1 MATSQNSTETVQNPV
16 LYSGSQVMGFGI
28 VQMPPN
34 LRIYVYCNGIN
45 ITQFCAPKTNGAS
58 MGDPIYTDQV
68 GAAAGYL
75 YIPSAGIYK
84 FPIGEMALTFSD
96 SGTGVENSKYISEAT
111 FMNHGDRPVT
121 VEQAGTLSLRT
132 SQKLRASPTGA
143 LISDNKTI
151 NRLDPLAQS
160 FVIDGTR
167 YPLGIYLSSINLFFL
182 YKDPV
187 LPIGLEIRPMVNG
200 KPSQTEYMSGSY
212 TQLDPLNINLY
223 NSAIGSAP
231 VTKFTF
237 AHPLFLRPGEYAF
250 CIVTKSDKYYLL
262 SAKNGEGTTTKQP
275 FAGTLFKA
283 QNVGEWVGTDNED
296 LTFQIVKAKF
306 DTGTVTYEAT
316 NYNSTPTE
324 FNKFRLLSSSI
335 NFGDISSAK
344 YEVSVKTAG
353 SGAQSDY
360 IEVIPGTNA
369 PLTNRKTVGL
379 EGDLKV
385 RMSLTNKSSDIS
397 PMLDNQLIKAQ
408 IIANNITDYT
418 QEISDS
424 ELSAYNGT
432 AKARYITNVVTL
444 ADNFDSTGLQVS
456 VDVMRPPGADIEVFC
471 RVLARADKTLKQGIR
486 EKSWIRMPLVQP
498 VSKTYSGTDDT
509 KFSTEIY
516 KILEPNLNYTS
527 NTDITSGLT
536 VNYDNFASYQV
547 KIIFYASN
555 SNYVPMIQNLT
566 ATSVF

>member
-1 MATSQNSTETVQNPV
+1 MATDVINSGQEPV
-16 LYSGSQVMGFGI
+16 IYSGSQIMGFGI
-28 VQMPPN
+28 AQMPPN

-45 ITQFCAPKTNGAS
+45 ITQFTAPTTAGAS
-58 MGDPIYTDQV
+58 MGDPIFTDQI
-68 GAAAGYL
+68 GAAAGYV
-75 YIPSAGIYK
+75 YIPSSGIYQ

-96 SGTGVENSKYISEAT
+96 SSTGVENSKYISEAT

-160 FVIDGTR
+160 FIIDSAR
-167 YPLGIYLSSINLFFL
+167 YPLGLYLTSINLFFL
-182 YKDPV
+182 FKDPV

-212 TQLDPLNINLY
+212 TQLDPLNISLY

-231 VTKFTF
+231 VTKFSF

-250 CIVTKSDKYYLL
+250 CIVTKSDKYILL
-262 SAKNGEGTTTKQP
+262 SAKNGEGTTVKQP

-283 QNVGEWVGTDNED
+283 QNVGDWVGTENED
-296 LTFQIVKAKF
+296 ITFQIVKAKF
-306 DTGTVTYEAT
+306 NTGTVTYDAT
-316 NYNSTPTE
+316 NYASLPTE
-324 FNKFRLLSSSI
+324 FNKFRLVSTAVT
-335 NFGDISSAK
+335 FGDISSAS
-344 YEVSVKTAG
+344 YAVSVKTAG
-353 SGAQSDY
+353 SGVQSDY
-360 IEVIPGTNA
+360 LPTTPGVNL
-369 PLTNRKTVGL
+369 PLPNRKTVGA

-397 PMLDNQLIKAQ
+397 PMLDNQLVKAQ
-408 IIANNITDYT
+408 ILANNITDYT

-424 ELSAYNGT
+424 ELNPFNGS
-432 AKARYITNVVTL
+432 AKARYIGSIVNL

-456 VDVMRPPGADIEVFC
+456 VDVMRPPGADIEVYC
-471 RVLARADKTLKQGIR
+471 RVLARGDKTLNLGIKER
-486 EKSWIRMPLVQP
+486 SWVRMPLVQP
-498 VSKTYSGTDDT
+498 AAKTYAGVDQN

-536 VNYDNFASYQV
+536 VNYDTFASYQIKV
-547 KIIFYASN
+547 VFYASN
-555 SNYVPMIQNLT
+555 SNFVPFIKNLS

>member
-1 MATSQNSTETVQNPV
+1 MATDVINSGQEPV
-16 LYSGSQVMGFGI
+16 IYSGSQIMGFGI
-28 VQMPPN
+28 AQMPPN

-45 ITQFCAPKTNGAS
+45 ITQFTAPTTAGAS
-58 MGDPIYTDQV
+58 MGDPIFTDQI
-68 GAAAGYL
+68 GAAAGYV
-75 YIPSAGIYK
+75 YIPSSGIYQ

-96 SGTGVENSKYISEAT
+96 SSTGVENSKYISEAT

-160 FVIDGTR
+160 FIIDSAR
-167 YPLGIYLSSINLFFL
+167 YPLGIYLTSINLFFL
-182 YKDPV
+182 FKDPV

-212 TQLDPLNINLY
+212 TQLDPLNISLY

-231 VTKFTF
+231 VTKFSF

-250 CIVTKSDKYYLL
+250 CIVTKSDKYILL
-262 SAKNGEGTTTKQP
+262 SAKNGEGTTVKQP

-283 QNVGEWVGTDNED
+283 QNVGDWVGTENED
-296 LTFQIVKAKF
+296 ITFQIVKAKF
-306 DTGTVTYEAT
+306 NTGTVTYDAT
-316 NYNSTPTE
+316 NYASLPTE
-324 FNKFRLLSSSI
+324 FNKFRLVSTAVT
-335 NFGDISSAK
+335 FGDISSAS
-344 YEVSVKTAG
+344 YAVSVKTAG
-353 SGAQSDY
+353 SGVQSDY
-360 IEVIPGTNA
+360 LPTTPGVNL
-369 PLTNRKTVGL
+369 PLPNRKTVGA

-397 PMLDNQLIKAQ
+397 PMLDNQLVKAQ
-408 IIANNITDYT
+408 ILANNITDYT

-424 ELSAYNGT
+424 ELNPFNGS
-432 AKARYITNVVTL
+432 AKARYIGSIVNL

-456 VDVMRPPGADIEVFC
+456 VDVMRPPGADIEVYC
-471 RVLARADKTLKQGIR
+471 RVLARGDKTLNLGIKER
-486 EKSWIRMPLVQP
+486 SWVRMPLVQP
-498 VSKTYSGTDDT
+498 AAKTYAGVDQN

-536 VNYDNFASYQV
+536 VNYDTFASYQIKV
-547 KIIFYASN
+547 VFYASN
-555 SNYVPMIQNLT
+555 SNFVPFIKNLS

>member
-1 MATSQNSTETVQNPV
+1 MATDLTISGKEPV
-16 LYSGSQVMGFGI
+16 IYSGSQLMGFGI
-28 VQMPPN
+28 AQMPPN
-34 LRIYVYCNGIN
+34 LRIYVYCNGID
-45 ITQFCAPKTNGAS
+45 ITQFCAPTTTGAS
-58 MGDPIYTDQV
+58 MGDPITTDQI
-68 GAAAGYL
+68 GAAAGYM
-75 YIPSAGIYK
+75 YIPSSGIYQ
-84 FPIGEMALTFSD
+84 FPIGEMAITFSD
-96 SGTGVENSKYISEAT
+96 SNTGVENSKYIAEAT
-111 FMNHGDRPVT
+111 FMNHGDRPIT
-121 VEQAGTLSLRT
+121 VEQSGTLSLRT

-160 FVIDGTR
+160 FIIDSAR

-212 TQLDPLNINLY
+212 TQLEPLNVSLY
-223 NSAIGSAP
+223 NSDIGSAP
-231 VTKFTF
+231 VTKFSF
-237 AHPLFLRPGEYAF
+237 SHPLFLRPGEYAF
-250 CIVTKSDKYYLL
+250 CIVTKSDKYFLL
-262 SAKNGEGTTTKQP
+262 SAKNGEGTTVKQP

-283 QNVGEWVGTDNED
+283 QNVGDWVGTENED

-306 DTGTVTYEAT
+306 KTGTVTYDAT
-316 NYNSTPTE
+316 NFAAIPIE
-324 FNKFRLLSSSI
+324 FNKFRLVSTALT
-335 NFGDISSAK
+335 FGDISSAS

-353 SGAQSDY
+353 SGAQSDFLS
-360 IEVIPGTNA
+360 VSPGINL
-369 PLTNRKTVGL
+369 PLPNRKTVGA

-408 IIANNITDYT
+408 ILANNITDYT
-418 QEISDS
+418 QEISES
-424 ELSAYNGT
+424 ELEAYNGS
-432 AKARYITNVVTL
+432 AKARYIGSVVPL

-456 VDVMRPPGADIEVFC
+456 VDVMRPAGADIEVFC
-471 RVLARADKTLKQGIR
+471 KVLARGDKTLNLGIKER
-486 EKSWIRMPLVQP
+486 PWIKMPLVQP
-498 VSKTYSGTDDT
+498 AAKTYSGIDEN

-536 VNYDNFASYQV
+536 VNYDTFASYQIKV
-547 KIIFYASN
+547 VFYASN
-555 SNYVPMIQNLT
+555 SNFVPLITNLS

>member
-1 MATSQNSTETVQNPV
+1 MATDVINSGQEPV
-16 LYSGSQVMGFGI
+16 IYSGSQVMGFGI
-28 VQMPPN
+28 AQMPPN

-45 ITQFCAPKTNGAS
+45 ITQFTAPTTAGAS
-58 MGDPIYTDQV
+58 MGDPIFTDQI
-68 GAAAGYL
+68 GAAAGYV
-75 YIPSAGIYK
+75 YIPSSGIYQ

-96 SGTGVENSKYISEAT
+96 SSTGVENSKYISEAT

-160 FVIDGTR
+160 FIIDSAR
-167 YPLGIYLSSINLFFL
+167 YPLGIYLTSINLFFL
-182 YKDPV
+182 FKDPV

-212 TQLDPLNINLY
+212 TQLDPLNISLY

-231 VTKFTF
+231 VTKFSF

-250 CIVTKSDKYYLL
+250 CIVTKSDKYILL
-262 SAKNGEGTTTKQP
+262 SAKNGEGTTVKQP

-283 QNVGEWVGTDNED
+283 QNVGDWVGTENED

-306 DTGTVTYEAT
+306 NTGTVTYDAT
-316 NYNSTPTE
+316 NYASIPTE
-324 FNKFRLLSSSI
+324 FNKFRLVSTAVT
-335 NFGDISSAK
+335 FGDISSAS
-344 YEVSVKTAG
+344 YAVSVKTAG

-360 IEVIPGTNA
+360 LPTTPGVNL
-369 PLTNRKTVGL
+369 PLPNRKTVGA

-397 PMLDNQLIKAQ
+397 PMLDNQLVKAQ
-408 IIANNITDYT
+408 ILANNITDYT

-424 ELSAYNGT
+424 ELNPFNGS
-432 AKARYITNVVTL
+432 AKARYIGSIVSL

-456 VDVMRPPGADIEVFC
+456 VDVMRPPGADIEVYC
-471 RVLARADKTLKQGIR
+471 RVLARGDKTLNLGIKER
-486 EKSWIRMPLVQP
+486 SWVRMPLVQP
-498 VSKTYSGTDDT
+498 AAKTYAGVDEN

-516 KILEPNLNYTS
+516 KILEPSLNYTS

-536 VNYDNFASYQV
+536 VNYDTFSSYQIKV
-547 KIIFYASN
+547 VFYASN
-555 SNYVPMIQNLT
+555 SNFVPFIKNLS

>member
-1 MATSQNSTETVQNPV
+1 MATNISATDTETPV
-16 LYSGSQVMGFGI
+16 LYSASQVMGFGI

-45 ITQFCAPKTNGAS
+45 ITQFCAPKTTGAS
-58 MGDPIYTDQV
+58 MGDPIYTNQL
-68 GAAAGYL
+68 GSAAGYL
-75 YIPSAGIYK
+75 YIPSAGVYK

-160 FVIDGTR
+160 FVIDSAR

-182 YKDPV
+182 YKDPT

-212 TQLDPLNINLY
+212 TQLEPINVNLY

-231 VTKFTF
+231 VTKFKF

-250 CIVTKSDKYYLL
+250 CILTKSDKYFLL
-262 SAKNGEGTTTKQP
+262 SAKNGEGTTVKQP

-283 QNVGEWVGTDNED
+283 QNVGDWVGTDNED

-306 DTGTVTYEAT
+306 NTGTVTYEAT
-316 NYNSTPTE
+316 NFNSTPTE
-324 FNKFRLLSSSI
+324 FNKFRLLSTAVT
-335 NFGDISSAK
+335 FGDISSAN

-353 SGAQSDY
+353 SGVQSDY
-360 IEVIPGTNA
+360 IPITPGVNA

-379 EGDLKV
+379 SGDLKV
-385 RMSLTNKSSDIS
+385 KMSLTNKSSDIS

-418 QEISDS
+418 KEISDS
-424 ELSAYNGT
+424 ELNAYNGS
-432 AKARYITNVVTL
+432 AKARYITTVVNL
-444 ADNFDSTGLQVS
+444 ADGFDSTGLQVS
-456 VDVMRPPGADIEVFC
+456 LDVMRPPGADIEIFC
-471 RVLARADKTLKQGIR
+471 RVLARGDKTLKNGIR
-486 EKSWIRMPLVQP
+486 ERSWIRMPLVQP
-498 VSKTYSGTDDT
+498 ISKTYAGTDES

-516 KILEPNLNYTS
+516 KVLEPNLNYTS
-527 NTDITSGLT
+527 NTDITSGIT
-536 VNYDNFASYQV
+536 VNYDTFATYQV
-547 KIIFYASN
+547 KVVFYANN

>member
-1 MATSQNSTETVQNPV
+1 MATDVINSGQEPV
-16 LYSGSQVMGFGI
+16 IYSGSQLMGFGI
-28 VQMPPN
+28 AQMPPN

-45 ITQFCAPKTNGAS
+45 ISQFCAPTTTGAS
-58 MGDPIYTDQV
+58 MGDPIYTDQI
-68 GAAAGYL
+68 GAAAGYI
-75 YIPSAGIYK
+75 YIPSSGIYQ

-96 SGTGVENSKYISEAT
+96 SNTGVENSRYISEAT

-121 VEQAGTLSLRT
+121 VEQSGTLSLRT

-160 FVIDGTR
+160 FIVDSAR
-167 YPLGIYLSSINLFFL
+167 YPLGLYLTSINLFFL

-212 TQLDPLNINLY
+212 TQLEPLNVNLY

-250 CIVTKSDKYYLL
+250 CILTKSDKYFLL
-262 SAKNGEGTTTKQP
+262 SAKNGEGTTVKQP

-283 QNVGEWVGTDNED
+283 QNVGDWVGTENED

-306 DTGTVTYEAT
+306 NTGTVTYDAT
-316 NYNSTPTE
+316 NFASIPVE
-324 FNKFRLLSSSI
+324 FNKFRLLSTAVT
-335 NFGDISSAK
+335 FGDISSAN
-344 YEVSVKTAG
+344 YAVSVKTAG
-353 SGAQSDY
+353 SGARSDY
-360 IEVIPGTNA
+360 LPTTPGVNL
-369 PLTNRKTVGL
+369 PLPNRKTVGA

-408 IIANNITDYT
+408 ILANNITDYT
-418 QEISDS
+418 QQISDS
-424 ELSAYNGT
+424 ELSAYNGS
-432 AKARYITNVVTL
+432 AKARYIGSVVSL
-444 ADNFDSTGLQVS
+444 ADNFDSTGLQIS

-471 RVLARADKTLKQGIR
+471 RVLARGDKTLNLGIKER
-486 EKSWIRMPLVQP
+486 PWIRMPLVQP
-498 VSKTYSGTDDT
+498 AAKTYAGIDEN

-536 VNYDNFASYQV
+536 VNYDTFASYQIKV
-547 KIIFYASN
+547 VFYASN
-555 SNYVPMIQNLT
+555 SNFVPMIRNLS

>member
-1 MATSQNSTETVQNPV
+1 MATDVINSGQEPV
-16 LYSGSQVMGFGI
+16 IYSGSQLMGFGI
-28 VQMPPN
+28 AQMPPN

-45 ITQFCAPKTNGAS
+45 ITEFTAPTTTGAS
-58 MGDPIYTDQV
+58 MGDPITTDQI
-68 GAAAGYL
+68 GAAAGYM
-75 YIPSAGIYK
+75 YIPSSGIYQ
-84 FPIGEMALTFSD
+84 FPIGEMAITFSD
-96 SGTGVENSKYISEAT
+96 SNIGVENSKYIAEAT
-111 FMNHGDRPVT
+111 FMNHGDRPIT
-121 VEQAGTLSLRT
+121 VEQSGTLSLRT

-160 FVIDGTR
+160 FIIDSTR

-187 LPIGLEIRPMVNG
+187 LPIGLEIRPMING

-212 TQLDPLNINLY
+212 TQLEPLSVNLY
-223 NSAIGSAP
+223 DSAIGSAP
-231 VTKFTF
+231 VTKFSF
-237 AHPLFLRPGEYAF
+237 SHPLFLRPGEYAF
-250 CIVTKSDKYYLL
+250 CIVTKSDKYFLL
-262 SAKNGEGTTTKQP
+262 SAKNGEGTTVKQP

-283 QNVGEWVGTDNED
+283 QNVGDWVGTENED

-306 DTGTVTYEAT
+306 KTGTVAYEAT
-316 NYNSTPTE
+316 NLASTPTE
-324 FNKFRLLSSSI
+324 FNKFRLISTAVT
-335 NFGDISSAK
+335 FGDISSAN

-353 SGAQSDY
+353 SGVQSDY
-360 IEVIPGTNA
+360 IPITPGVNA
-369 PLTNRKTVGL
+369 PLTNRKTVGA

-385 RMSLTNKSSDIS
+385 RMTLTNKSSDIS
-397 PMLDNQLIKAQ
+397 PMLDNQLIKGQ

-424 ELSAYNGT
+424 ELRAYNGS
-432 AKARYITNVVTL
+432 AKARYITTVVNL

-456 VDVMRPPGADIEVFC
+456 VDVMRPAGADIEVFC
-471 RVLARADKTLKQGIR
+471 RVLARGDKTLKDGIR
-486 EKSWIRMPLVQP
+486 EKSWLRMPLVQP
-498 VSKTYSGTDDT
+498 VAKTYAGTNET

-536 VNYDNFASYQV
+536 VNYDSFASYQV
-547 KIIFYASN
+547 KVIFYANN
-555 SNYVPMIQNLT
+555 SNYVPIIQNLT

>member
-1 MATSQNSTETVQNPV
+1 MATDVINSGQEPV
-16 LYSGSQVMGFGI
+16 IYSGSQLMGFGI
-28 VQMPPN
+28 AQMPPN

-45 ITQFCAPKTNGAS
+45 ISQFCAPTTTGAS
-58 MGDPIYTDQV
+58 MGDPIYTDQI
-68 GAAAGYL
+68 GAAAGYI
-75 YIPSAGIYK
+75 YIPSSGIYQ

-96 SGTGVENSKYISEAT
+96 SNTGVENSRYISEAT

-121 VEQAGTLSLRT
+121 VEQSGTLSLRT

-160 FVIDGTR
+160 FIVDSAR
-167 YPLGIYLSSINLFFL
+167 YPLGLYLTSINLFFL

-212 TQLDPLNINLY
+212 TQLEPLNVNLY

-250 CIVTKSDKYYLL
+250 CILTKSDKYFLL
-262 SAKNGEGTTTKQP
+262 SAKNGEGTTVKQP

-283 QNVGEWVGTDNED
+283 QNVGDWVGTENED

-306 DTGTVTYEAT
+306 NTGTVTYDAT
-316 NYNSTPTE
+316 NFASIPVE
-324 FNKFRLLSSSI
+324 FNKFRLLSTAVT
-335 NFGDISSAK
+335 FGDISSAN
-344 YEVSVKTAG
+344 YAVSVKTAG
-353 SGAQSDY
+353 SGARSDY
-360 IEVIPGTNA
+360 LPTTPGVNL
-369 PLTNRKTVGL
+369 PLPNRKTVGA

-408 IIANNITDYT
+408 ILANNITDYT
-418 QEISDS
+418 QQISDS
-424 ELSAYNGT
+424 ELSAYNGS
-432 AKARYITNVVTL
+432 AKARYIGSVVSL
-444 ADNFDSTGLQVS
+444 ADNFDSTGLQIS

-471 RVLARADKTLKQGIR
+471 RVLARGDKTLNLGIKER
-486 EKSWIRMPLVQP
+486 PWIRMPLVQP
-498 VSKTYSGTDDT
+498 AAKTYAGIDEN

-536 VNYDNFASYQV
+536 VNYDTFALYQIKV
-547 KIIFYASN
+547 VFYASN
-555 SNYVPMIQNLT
+555 SNFVPMIRNLS